1 MRIYQI
7 IVSEA
12 KSFFIIVFVVRS
24 EEKVMQFIYPA
35 VFCQKED
42 GTYHGYFPDLE
53 QCFAR
58 GDTLDEV
65 LNNAIEEARTW
76 IQVELEDTFELPGVT
91 PLEDL
96 ILKEGEFI
104 RNIAVTIR
112 LTDGWDE

>member
-1 MRIYQI
+1 
-7 IVSEA
+7 
-12 KSFFIIVFVVRS
+12 
-24 EEKVMQFIYPA
+24 MQFIYPA
-35 VFCQKED
+35 VFCQKDD

-65 LNNAIEEARTW
+65 LNSAIEEARMW

-96 ILKEGEFI
+96 ILKEGEFV
-104 RNIAVTIR
+104 RNILVIYR
-112 LTDGWDE
+112 MYEGWDE